1 MLCRFEEDKGR
12 WDNSCCVDLRRMIV
26 TGRWDNSCCV
36 DLRRIIVA
44 GSWANSCCVDLR
56 RIREDGII
64 DLRRIIATG
73 RWDNMSWILTKYCPE
88 SRKSYP
94 SLYCSQKDKHYTIHI
109 YIKHFV

>member
-1 MLCRFEEDKGR
+1 
-12 WDNSCCVDLRRMIV
+12 MIV
-26 TGRWDNSCCV
+26 TGRWDNNCCV

-64 DLRRIIATG
+64 VVELLCRFEEDKGRWDNSCCVDLRRIIATG